1 MSFSGYKSNVSVGDI
16 VFVYLGPKNIYPI
29 RIESGQVFQTK
40 FGALRHSDLI
50 GKEYGSVINC
60 AKGWVHVLHST
71 PELWTL
77 TLPHRTQI
85 LYSTDISFIVSQL
98 DLKPGS
104 IVCEAGTGSGSLSH
118 SIARTIA
125 PNGKL
130 FTFDFHKERVSIA
143 QQEFAEHGLSHVITV
158 QHKDVCEDGF
168 GFNNYFDSLFL
179 DLPHPWI
186 AIQSAKEALKSN
198 GGRICCFSPC
208 IEQVQKTSN
217 ALREN
222 DFFDIETYECVL
234 RPYEVKQLSLPVYKF
249 PKRDCREDDMS
260 MSENLFRTD
269 SEEQLPKKLK
279 TEKDINIAEST
290 SKDETTCD
298 MKKDYI
304 TSYSLSQ
311 TAGHTGFITI
321 AVKYE

>member
-1 MSFSGYKSNVSVGDI
+1 MSFVGYKTEVELGDT

-29 RIESGQVFQTK
+29 LVSSGQVFQTK
-40 FGALRHSDLI
+40 YGALRHDQLV
-50 GKEYGSVINC
+50 GKQYGSVINC
-60 AKGWVHVLHST
+60 AKGFVHILHST

-85 LYSTDISFIVSQL
+85 LYTTDCSFIVTQL

-104 IVCEAGTGSGSLSH
+104 VVCEAGTGSGSLSH

-130 FTFDFHKERVSIA
+130 FTFDFHEERVTIA
-143 QQEFAEHGLSHVITV
+143 NQEFQSHGLSHLIVG
-158 QHKDVCEDGF
+158 QHRDVCAQGF
-168 GFNNYFDSLFL
+168 GFNNFFDSLFL

-186 AIQSAKEALKSN
+186 AIPSAKEALKSN

-208 IEQVQKTSN
+208 IEQVQKTCV
-217 ALREN
+217 ALKESQ
-222 DFFDIETYECVL
+222 FFDIDTYECLL
-234 RPYEVKQLSLPVYKF
+234 RPYEVKPTSMPVYNFVSSKKDYREQDVSVSEPVEQLSK
-249 PKRDCREDDMS
+249 KIK
-260 MSENLFRTD
+260 TD
-269 SEEQLPKKLK
+269 SDLDK
-279 TEKDINIAEST
+279 AEGT
-290 SKDETTCD
+290 SKDENKD
-298 MKKDYI
+298 SDLKKDYI